1 MRSVTP
7 PEAQQWRLVL
17 LQTNEFPKDRMNNVK
32 MYMLERRPSSE
43 SAKNRYPFVS
53 YPQSARRYQ
62 IVEPY
67 IHRARNERNGKQPF
81 SAFDRVGGSRMQ
93 GMSICGIAEAS
104 SGSFNK

>member
-53 YPQSARRYQ
+53 YPQSARRHQ
-62 IVEPY
+62 TVKPY

-93 GMSICGIAEAS
+93 GMSICGMAEAS